1 MPSSEDA
8 SQHRGASARRYYQS
22 ESSDDSPHEREESS
36 RRRRGAGPHAL
47 SMDALARL
55 NATGAA
61 AQSMGESDIPRLQND
76 RRRERKQMR
85 DERRHDRLDREEREE
100 RRKARREREERRE
113 RRRLRERRD
122 RQQAEEREAQRQE
135 QERRERQRREA
146 SLEFRESR
154 QVNKTRRPS
163 RDAHLSSRNL
173 SEDRQRRHRDEDRDR
188 RRGSRGGRGSSWEA
202 TDDDRRERR
211 KRQEWRERR
220 VRHERQTSY
229 DEYRSDVRS
238 GHRAKHY
245 YIDHEDDSED
255 NMHYERFETG
265 GAADRRHGN
274 RRDVRKPSG
283 AILEEGLSRGMR
295 RTSAGRTAAAAA
307 SAGAGVGASAAA
319 AGSGGRGGIFGNWGG
334 HLRGGLGGLGSRAS
348 NDSSVTRDSMER
360 SKEGPLYYAKQRQ
373 SPPWSGKKKLL
384 LFGSIGGS
392 ILIVIIAAIAVVV
405 SKKHSG
411 SHLETS
417 EPTTSAGTGLG
428 SISPDSIPS
437 GAPSYLNPYDW
448 VSVTDFNLTYTNE
461 TIGGLPIMGLN
472 TSYDDSQAA
481 NPKTPPLNKPWG
493 SYATT
498 PARGV
503 NLGGWL
509 SIEPFITP
517 SLFNYNSRLGIV
529 DEYTMCSYL
538 GPAKCSSTL
547 ENHYANFVT
556 ESTFEEIA
564 AAGLDHVRIPFSYW
578 AVEVY
583 DDDPYLFRTSWR
595 YLLRG
600 IEWARKHGL
609 RVNLDLHGLPGS
621 QNGWNHSGRQ
631 GLIGWM
637 NGTDG
642 ELNVQR
648 SLDLHDRLSQF
659 FAQPRYKNII
669 SHYGLANEPRMT
681 FLPISTVM
689 NWTQTAAAIVR
700 RNGLNNDTLIV
711 FGDGFYGLGK
721 WQGQPNDYNLVL
733 DVHQY
738 EIFNNA
744 QLVYTHE
751 EKIEYA
757 CAGWTEQTKQSMD
770 VSTGYGAT
778 IVAEWS
784 QADTDCATFLG
795 NVGNG
800 NRWTGT
806 YDVDNAS
813 LDALT
818 PMCPMQNQTCSCT
831 NANADPS
838 TYTAEYKSFLLT
850 FAEAQM
856 DSFEQGLG
864 WWYWTWDT
872 ETATQWSYKQGMAA
886 GILPTDVRTRSFSC
900 SSGSVPSFDGLPEYY

>member
-1 MPSSEDA
+1 MPSYNGA
-8 SQHRGASARRYYQS
+8 GRHRDASARRDYYSS
-22 ESSDDSPHEREESS
+22 ESSDDSRDEREEPRS
-36 RRRRGAGPHAL
+36 RRRGASSHAL

-55 NATGAA
+55 NATAA
-61 AQSMGESDIPRLQND
+61 PSTGDRSIPRPQED
-76 RRRERKQMR
+76 RRRERREPQ
-85 DERRHDRLDREEREE
+85 DERRE
-100 RRKARREREERRE
+100 ARRQQEERRE
-113 RRRLRERRD
+113 RRRQRERRD
-122 RQQAEEREAQRQE
+122 RQQAEEREALRQE
-135 QERRERQRREA
+135 HERRERHRRER
-146 SLEFRESR
+146 SMEYRESR
-154 QVNKTRRPS
+154 QVSRTRRPS
-163 RDAHLSSRNL
+163 REIYQTSRTR
-173 SEDRQRRHRDEDRDR
+173 SEDRQRRHQDEGRDR
-188 RRGSRGGRGSSWEA
+188 RRRSRDARDSGREA
-202 TDDDRRERR
+202 TDDERRERR
-211 KRQEWRERR
+211 KQQEWRESRS
-220 VRHERQTSY
+220 RHGQPSY
-229 DEYRSDVRS
+229 DRYRSDTHDQS
-238 GHRAKHY
+238 QATGHRTKHY

-255 NMHYERFETG
+255 HTRHDRLEADD
-265 GAADRRHGN
+265 AAVRRHQDRRD
-274 RRDVRKPSG
+274 RRKPSG
-283 AILEEGLSRGMR
+283 AILEEGLSRGLR
-295 RTSAGRTAAAAA
+295 KTSAGRAATAAAA
-307 SAGAGVGASAAA
+307 GIGVGATAAA
-319 AGSGGRGGIFGNWGG
+319 AGSRGRGGIFSTWGG
-334 HLRGGLGGLGSRAS
+334 HLRGGLGGLGSRGS
-348 NDSSVTRDSMER
+348 NDSGSTRDSIER

-373 SPPWSGKKKLL
+373 SPPWSRRKKLA
-384 LFGSIGGS
+384 LFGGIGGA
-392 ILIVIIAAIAVVV
+392 ILIVIIAVIAVVV
-405 SKKHSG
+405 SKKHNG
-411 SHLETS
+411 STGGS
-417 EPTTSAGTGLG
+417 SSNSTTSSSTGLG
-428 SISPDSIPS
+428 SISPSSIPS

-461 TIGGLPIMGLN
+461 TVGGLPIMGLN
-472 TSYDDSQAA
+472 TSYDDSRAA
-481 NPKTPPLNKPWG
+481 NAKTAPLNKPWG
-493 SYATT
+493 SYTTT

-538 GPAKCSSTL
+538 GPANCASTL
-547 ENHYANFVT
+547 ENHYATFVT
-556 ESTFEEIA
+556 ESTFAEIA

-583 DDDPYLFRTSWR
+583 DGDPYLFRTSWR

-642 ELNVQR
+642 DLNVQR
-648 SLDLHDRLSQF
+648 SLDVHDKLSQF

-689 NWTQTAAAIVR
+689 NWTQTAASIVR
-700 RNGLNNDTLIV
+700 KNGLNNDTLIV

-744 QLVYTHE
+744 QLVYTHA

-806 YDVDNAS
+806 YDVGNAS
-813 LDALT
+813 LDAPT
-818 PMCPMQNQTCSCT
+818 PMCPLQNQTCSCA
-831 NANADPS
+831 NANADAS
-838 TYTAEYKSFLLT
+838 TYSAAYKSFLLT

-856 DSFEQGLG
+856 DSFEQGMG

-886 GILPTDVRTRSFSC
+886 GILPTDATTRSFSC